1 MSKKGLEENSDS
13 NIAKRGKLS
22 WAVFLFTLFVVLISM
37 IAFVFPALLIS
48 EMGSVNEIEKTG
60 LEGLYKINPYELGYW
75 AVPLFVS
82 NIIVFTVFALYYCNK
97 LPDSIRHTLESLF
110 SFEISRKTAV
120 VIFLIIL
127 TGYVAFS
134 SVELTEDETWEDWD
148 RVKERLEGDLQKGPM
163 NEPCDIMMTIEHCYG
178 WPRANPTISSG
189 FEPHARYFLLKLSV
203 ALFDNYKIFPFF
215 ASIGLLLVTYLF
227 ATLITGKRFAGIIS
241 LVIMVQSNLFLSF
254 DTSPTYSNFWTL
266 FYVLSL
272 YLAVRLWM
280 VSPAIYLLSIF
291 AKVLTVAFLPMSI
304 FFVLSSDIS
313 KKKKAFV
320 VLVSMIIVAGG
331 VIIFATQN
339 LAETEGAGLNSD
351 EFWAGLSSFANQ
363 IRHDGLIVL
372 FILPLVFG
380 LFMVSKRSR
389 YATSVMVM
397 IAGMLV
403 IVPLISG
410 FTEITNQPYRFVPL
424 VFFFAIGV
432 GTLLAKRY
440 VTSNNPILAKN
451 GKIL

>member
-1 MSKKGLEENSDS
+1 MSKKGLEENSDP

-22 WAVFLFTLFVVLISM
+22 WAVFLFTLFVVLVSL

-48 EMGSVNEIEKTG
+48 EMGSVNEIEETG
-60 LEGLYKINPYELGYW
+60 LEGLYKINPYEIGYW

-97 LPDSIRHTLESLF
+97 LPDSIRHALESLF
-110 SFEISRKTAV
+110 SFEISKKTAV

-127 TGYVAFS
+127 AGYVAFS
-134 SVELTEDETWEDWD
+134 SMELTEDETWPDWNG
-148 RVKERLEGDLQKGPM
+148 VKERLEGDRG
-163 NEPCDIMMTIEHCYG
+163 ETCDIIITNPNCYG
-178 WPRANPTISSG
+178 WPLANPTISSG
-189 FEPHARYFLLKLSV
+189 FEPHARSFLLKLSV
-203 ALFDNYKIFPFF
+203 VLFDNYKIFPFF
-215 ASIGLLLVTYLF
+215 ASIGLLLMTYLF

-254 DTSPTYSNFWTL
+254 DTSPTYSNFWAL

-272 YLAVRLWM
+272 YLAVRFWM

-291 AKVLTVAFLPMSI
+291 SKVLTVTFVPMSI
-304 FFVLSSDIS
+304 FFVLSSDIP

-320 VLVSMIIVAGG
+320 ALTSVIIVAGG
-331 VIIFATQN
+331 VVIFATQN
-339 LAETEGAGLNSD
+339 LAETEGTGWNSD
-351 EFWAGLSSFANQ
+351 EFWTGMSSFANQ
-363 IRHDGLIVL
+363 IRHDGLVVL
-372 FILPLVFG
+372 FVLPLVFG

-410 FTEITNQPYRFVPL
+410 FTEITNQPYRLMPL

-432 GTLLAKRY
+432 GTLLSKR
-440 VTSNNPILAKN
+440 
-451 GKIL
+451 

>member
-48 EMGSVNEIEKTG
+48 EMGSVNEIEKIG
-60 LEGLYKINPYELGYW
+60 LEGLYKINPYEIGYW
-75 AVPLFVS
+75 AVPLFIS

-97 LPDSIRHTLESLF
+97 LPDSIRHALESLF
-110 SFEISRKTAV
+110 SFEISKKTAV

-127 TGYVAFS
+127 AGYVAFS

-163 NEPCDIMMTIEHCYG
+163 NESCDIMMTIEHCYG
-178 WPRANPTISSG
+178 WPRANPTVSSG

-203 ALFDNYKIFPFF
+203 VLFDNYKIFPFF
-215 ASIGLLLVTYLF
+215 ASVGLLLVTYLF
-227 ATLITGKRFAGIIS
+227 TTLITGKRFAGIIS

-304 FFVLSSDIS
+304 FFVLSSDIP

-389 YATSVMVM
+389 YANSIMLM

-432 GTLLAKRY
+432 GTLLSKR
-440 VTSNNPILAKN
+440 
-451 GKIL
+451 

>member
-1 MSKKGLEENSDS
+1 MSKKELEENSDS

-48 EMGSVNEIEKTG
+48 EMGSVNEIENTG
-60 LEGLYKINPYELGYW
+60 LKGLYKINPYELGHW

-97 LPDSIRHTLESLF
+97 LPDSIRHALESLF
-110 SFEISRKTAV
+110 SFEISKKTAV

-127 TGYVAFS
+127 AGYVAFS
-134 SVELTEDETWEDWD
+134 SVELTEDETWPDWNG
-148 RVKERLEGDLQKGPM
+148 VKERLEGDR

-203 ALFDNYKIFPFF
+203 ELFDNYKIFPFF

-304 FFVLSSDIS
+304 FFVLSSDIP

-320 VLVSMIIVAGG
+320 ILTSVIIVAGG

-339 LAETEGAGLNSD
+339 LAETEGTGLNSD
-351 EFWAGLSSFANQ
+351 EFWAGMSSFANQ

-389 YATSVMVM
+389 YANSIMLM

-432 GTLLAKRY
+432 GTLLSKR
-440 VTSNNPILAKN
+440 
-451 GKIL
+451 